1 MKRFFF
7 FLFFLALSVAL
18 CAQQTDK
25 LIDVNPYY
33 QHRGNQRP
41 QDIQAPADTNYIL
54 VSYYNLGPTGERQPA
69 TDGQPVWIHKDSLI
83 SRGFFS
89 GLGGEVFIEA
99 GLNIAVSGTGTEGDP
114 YVITNTASGGAG
126 GLPVLYDTLTRG
138 SVTVDAADNLYRIN
152 NLSNYRF
159 SDLDGVGV
167 DWSFESASTELA
179 KTEVYRNDNIGQSS
193 FSLIGGTASVQDTAG
208 TYTLTEL
215 TDRGRI
221 ITKPDGSQVLRI
233 TQGGHVIQEDPI
245 DAVPDN
251 IYTADGTVLAD
262 RTVTA
267 QDQNTFLNFKD
278 FDYVNISNPETN
290 DNIGLRIAG
299 EATPS
304 FDNRL
309 LVLSDGK
316 GQDSIIFYR
325 AYKGGAGGF
334 DIISTDITT
343 LQAPVLVL
351 RGTNS
356 ELSVSNGI
364 FTDGNNSRGLA
375 YAADYSAN
383 YGNRSIPDVEYVNSQ
398 VSGVLP
404 DGDKGDITVSASGA
418 TWTIDNAAVST
429 AKIANSAIT
438 TGLINNNAVTA
449 NKIST
454 GAVGADQLASTA
466 VTPGLYLYSQITV
479 DQDGRITSAA
489 QGIQPR
495 ANVASV
501 NIPGTGNMSFVLPNT
516 AYNQVFQYNM
526 TNAAASTT
534 ANVIGG
540 IEGGVYTFHFQNTS
554 NNDVVFPANFFNA
567 DGTSVGTVT
576 FTTDDFITC
585 YFDGTNFYCK

>member
-126 GLPVLYDTLTRG
+126 GLPVLYDTLARG

-179 KTEVYRNDNIGQSS
+179 KTEVYRNDATGQSS
-193 FSLIGGTASVQDTAG
+193 FSLIGGTASIQDTAG
-208 TYTLTEL
+208 TYSLTQL

-221 ITKPDGSQVLRI
+221 VTKPDGSQVLQI
-233 TQGGHVIQEDPI
+233 TQGGHIIQEQAI

-267 QDQNTFLNFKD
+267 QDQNTYLNFVD
-278 FDYVNISNPETN
+278 FDYINIENDDGN
-290 DNIGLRIAG
+290 DNIGLRVRG
-299 EATPS
+299 DATPT

-309 LVLSDGK
+309 FVLSDAK
-316 GQDSIIFYR
+316 QQDSIIFYR
-325 AYKGGAGGF
+325 SYEGGAGGF
-334 DIISTDITT
+334 RMTSTDQTF
-343 LQAPVLVL
+343 LEAPSLFLISGNNSLNLV
-351 RGTNS
+351 
-356 ELSVSNGI
+356 NGLV
-364 FTDGNNSRGLA
+364 TDANNSRGLT

-383 YGNRSIPDVEYVNSQ
+383 FVDESLVTKRYVTQNAI
-398 VSGVLP
+398 P
-404 DGDKGDITVSASGA
+404 DGDKGDITVSSNGTSWSIDANTIGSGELQN
-418 TWTIDNAAVST
+418 TAVSAGSYT
-429 AKIANSAIT
+429 
-438 TGLINNNAVTA
+438 
-449 NKIST
+449 
-454 GAVGADQLASTA
+454 
-466 VTPGLYLYSQITV
+466 YSSLTV
-479 DQDGRITSAA
+479 DAQGRLTSAGNGFA
-489 QGIQPR
+489 
-495 ANVASV
+495 
-501 NIPGTGNMSFVLPNT
+501 PGTGVSVISVGSSGNLSFILSSV
-516 AYNQVFQYNM
+516 YGQIIRYDM
-526 TNAAASTT
+526 TNAAATTT
-534 ANVIGG
+534 ANSFGG
-540 IEGGVYTFHFQNTS
+540 ITGGAYTLHFVNTS
-554 NNDVVFPANFFNA
+554 NNNVVFPANFFDA
-567 DGTSVGTVT
+567 AGTAIGTRT
-576 FTTDDFITC
+576 FAQDDFLTC